1 MREIAI
7 KIKSSKI
14 FMGMSEDDIVECLKE
29 SNSIVEDFGK
39 EELVF
44 HIGDEA
50 KYINILIEG
59 TVNICRDS
67 IEGKRSIVAIFS
79 EPGEM
84 FGEVFLFL
92 KNNGYEHYAKATTK
106 LRILKIPKLYLFEQS
121 QRDRTYQKIFLS
133 NMLTILAS
141 KNYYLNRR
149 VQILSCSSLRQKI
162 AMYLLQNKE
171 DGDVVKMS
179 LGREE
184 LADILNTARPSL
196 SRELMSMQDEGII
209 EVKKHSIYIKDMEAL
224 ELA

>member
-1 MREIAI
+1 MREIAK
-7 KIKSSKI
+7 KIKSSKL
-14 FMGMSEDDIVECLKE
+14 FMGMSEDDIVECLKD
-29 SNSIVEDFGK
+29 SKALVEEFSKD
-39 EELVF
+39 ELIF
-44 HIGDEA
+44 HIGDESR
-50 KYINILIEG
+50 YINILIEG

-67 IEGKRSIVAIFS
+67 VEGKRSIVAIFS

-92 KNNGYEHYAKATTK
+92 KNAGYEHYAKAAAK
-106 LRILKIPKLYLFEQS
+106 LKLLKIPKLYLFAPSSKDKSYQS
-121 QRDRTYQKIFLS
+121 IFLS

-171 DGDVVKMS
+171 AGDVVKMALS
-179 LGREE
+179 REE

-196 SRELMSMQDEGII
+196 SRELMNMQDEGII
-209 EVKKHSIYIKDMEAL
+209 EVKKNSIYIKNMEAL